1 MATTKRDYYEVLG
14 VGRSATEDEIRK
26 AYRRLA
32 LQFHPDRNKEA
43 GAAEQFK
50 EVAEAY
56 AILSD
61 TEKRGLYDRYGHA
74 ASERGF
80 NNGFGGGFAGFGIED
95 IFESF
100 FGQSAGTAGGR
111 RNRVQ
116 RGADLRTD
124 VTLTLEEAVFG
135 VEKDITFPKH
145 ESCARCTGK
154 GIEPGKQPV
163 TCTRCNGTGELR
175 RTHQSIFGQMVNVSM
190 CDRCRGEGNII
201 QDPCVE
207 CRGQGVVRVTRTLR
221 VSIPAGIDDNSQ
233 IRLAGEGEPGPKG
246 GPAGNLYLLVHV
258 QPHRYFHRQGNEL
271 LVELPINVAQAALG
285 DELEIES
292 LDGPVPV
299 KVPAGTQNGR
309 TMRIRGK
316 GVPYLRDQG
325 RGDLLVRLKV
335 SIPTDLTGEQRELFK
350 KLAETF
356 DGKVT
361 PQENKGFFDKVK
373 DLLS

>member
-14 VGRSATEDEIRK
+14 IGRGATEDEIRK

-32 LQFHPDRNKEA
+32 LQYHPDRNKDP
-43 GAAEQFK
+43 GAPEQFK
-50 EVAEAY
+50 EVKEAY
-56 AILSD
+56 EILAD
-61 TEKRGLYDRYGHA
+61 AEKRSMYDRFGHA
-74 ASERGF
+74 ATERGF
-80 NNGFGGGFAGFGIED
+80 TNGGYGGFGGFGIED

-100 FGQSAGTAGGR
+100 FGGASTQAGGR
-111 RNRVQ
+111 RSRVQ

-135 VEKDITFPKH
+135 CEKDITFPKH
-145 ESCARCTGK
+145 ETCARCTGK
-154 GIEPGKQPV
+154 GIEPGKQPIS
-163 TCTRCNGTGELR
+163 CQRCNGTGELR

-190 CDRCRGEGNII
+190 CDRCRGEGTII

-207 CRGQGVVRVTRTLR
+207 CRGQGVVRTTSTLR
-221 VSIPAGIDDNSQ
+221 ISIPKGIDDNSQ
-233 IRLAGEGEPGPKG
+233 IRLANQGEPGPRG
-246 GPAGNLYLLVHV
+246 GPAGHLYLQIHV
-258 QPHRYFHRQGNEL
+258 QPHRYFHRQGNDL

-292 LDGPVPV
+292 LDGPVAV
-299 KVPAGTQNGR
+299 KVPAGTQSGR
-309 TMRIRGK
+309 TLRVRGK
-316 GVPYLRDQG
+316 GVPFLRDQG

-335 SIPTDLTGEQRELFK
+335 SVPTDLTAQQRELFK

-356 DGKVT
+356 DGTVT